1 MTYNVNTPLSTD
13 PLRQF
18 PGDVSTNQWPR
29 LRTIIDADHNF
40 SNSASATQGYHK
52 VIHFVDQGTTDPAAV
67 PGVGQLYTKTPAAY
81 TNPDQFA
88 FYQSGDGSVIQMNG
102 TYQAA
107 TSGWATLPGGLILIW
122 GNMTPSSSLTVN
134 FPNIGYATAGFPN
147 NAFQVQMTV
156 LANPGPTL
164 AVPRYH
170 TLTQTG
176 FEVLSSTTAGYQISY
191 LAIGN

>member
-1 MTYNVNTPLSTD
+1 MTYNVNTPLATD

-29 LRTIIDADHNF
+29 LRTIINADHKFN
-40 SNSASATQGYHK
+40 NSAAADDGYHK
-52 VIHFVDQGTTDPAAV
+52 VIHFVDQVTTDPVTVA
-67 PGVGQLYTKTPAAY
+67 GVGQLYTKTPAAY
-81 TNPDQFA
+81 TNPDQYA
-88 FYQSGDGSVIQMNG
+88 FFKTGDGSVIQMNG

-107 TSGWATLPGGLILIW
+107 TSGWVTLPGGIIMIW

-147 NAFQVQMTV
+147 NAFQVQLSV

-170 TLTQTG
+170 SLTLTG
-176 FEVLSSTTAGYQISY
+176 FEVLSSTSAGYQISY